1 MKKRSFRIYLI
12 LTLFW
17 TAGIFLHSAM
27 PAAASNAES
36 GGVLAVVQMILPWI
50 THGVLRKAAHFL
62 EFAVL
67 GILLTGTFHG
77 ILRWPSRCC
86 SPCSRP

>member
-27 PAAASNAES
+27 PAAGQQRGKRRAC
-36 GGVLAVVQMILPWI
+36 LPWC
-50 THGVLRKAAHFL
+50 R
-62 EFAVL
+62 
-67 GILLTGTFHG
+67 
-77 ILRWPSRCC
+77 
-86 SPCSRP
+86 

>member
-36 GGVLAVVQMILPWI
+36 GGVLAVVQMILPWN
-50 THGVLRKAAHFL
+50 THGEL
-62 EFAVL
+62 
-67 GILLTGTFHG
+67 
-77 ILRWPSRCC
+77 S
-86 SPCSRP
+86 

>member
-12 LTLFW
+12 LTLLW

-36 GGVLAVVQMILPWI
+36 GGVLAVVQMILPVSY
-50 THGVLRKAAHFL
+50 TH
-62 EFAVL
+62 
-67 GILLTGTFHG
+67 LTLPTT
-77 ILRWPSRCC
+77 SRV
-86 SPCSRP
+86 

>member
-50 THGVLRKAAHFL
+50 THGVLRSFCTQKSANF
-62 EFAVL
+62 
-67 GILLTGTFHG
+67 
-77 ILRWPSRCC
+77 CC
-86 SPCSRP
+86 ARRRIFWNLPCSASC